1 MSSLKCFPCRVCLL
15 VISLI
20 YHHSMERSTFTVTM
34 NPFFFY
40 KLQWSLDNLNASI
53 SIHLW
58 AIEGFCQVIVALKS
72 EVWTELYSTVR
83 ENDLSNNISKC
94 PICLFTIKEDP
105 ALSHRILSFRRSI
118 LILLGVCFSH
128 PIANQHPLLHVKEVC
143 FSIVSSCYPFH

>member
-20 YHHSMERSTFTVTM
+20 YHYSMERSTFTVTM

-58 AIEGFCQVIVALKS
+58 AIEAFCQVIVALKS
-72 EVWTELYSTVR
+72 GVWTELYSTVR
-83 ENDLSNNISKC
+83 ENDLSSNISKC
-94 PICLFTIKEDP
+94 PIASSPSKKIQCSVTESCHSENRF
-105 ALSHRILSFRRSI
+105 
-118 LILLGVCFSH
+118 LILLGACFSH
-128 PIANQHPLLHVKEVC
+128 LIANQHPLLHVKEVC
-143 FSIVSSCYPFH
+143 FSIVSSCYLFH